1 MTRAVPAPEL
11 GAAPRVL
18 VIATQQIGDVLLT
31 TPLIGA
37 VRRRWPEATI
47 DLLGH
52 AGTLGMLDGN
62 PDVAERIEVRP
73 GESRRATLARL
84 ARLWRRY
91 DLALIT
97 RASDR
102 AHLYG
107 LASARVR
114 CGVVGSD
121 RASNWWKR
129 ALCHH
134 VVQSDDHVHT
144 VDEKLALLAPWPQ
157 PAGDAV
163 IEVVAPAARPLP
175 AELAAL
181 LGERPIVVHVPSMWV
196 YKQWPPAHY
205 RTLIEALLAAGHQV
219 VLTGSAGAHDQ
230 SLVAPLRALAAEPAL
245 VDASGRL
252 DFGQLVTLLRAA
264 AAYVGPDT
272 SITHLAAACGTP
284 VIALFG
290 PTDPRRWGPWP
301 VQGGAAYRATAPLQV
316 LGNIRL
322 LQGEARC
329 APGVPCGKSGCE
341 DRNDSRSDCLENGLP
356 PARVLAELSALLEA
370 QPPRAGRGTR
380 PIR

>member
-1 MTRAVPAPEL
+1 MALPS
-11 GAAPRVL
+11 APRVL
-18 VIATQQIGDVLLT
+18 IIATQQIGDVLLT

-37 VRRRWPEATI
+37 VRRRWPQATI

-52 AGTLGMLDGN
+52 AGTLGMLQGHADLT
-62 PDVAERIEVRP
+62 ERIEVRP

-84 ARLWRRY
+84 WRLWRRY

-107 LASARVR
+107 LAAARVR
-114 CGVVGSD
+114 CGVVGPD

-129 ALCHH
+129 ALCRH
-134 VVQSDDHVHT
+134 VVASDERVHT
-144 VDEKLALLAPWPQ
+144 VDEKLALLTPWPCVNDA
-157 PAGDAV
+157 PA
-163 IEVVAPAARPLP
+163 VVLAPAATPLP
-175 AELAAL
+175 AAL
-181 LGERPIVVHVPSMWV
+181 TAQIGPGAVVVHVPSMWR
-196 YKQWPPAHY
+196 YKQWPLAHY
-205 RTLIEALLAAGHQV
+205 RVLIEALLAEDRQV

-230 SLVAPLRALAAEPAL
+230 SLVAPLRALAAAPAL
-245 VDASGRL
+245 IDATGQL
-252 DFGQLVTLLRAA
+252 DFGQLATLLRGA

-301 VQGGAAYRATAPLQV
+301 VQGAAAYRRSAALQIF
-316 LGNIRL
+316 GNVRV

-329 APGVPCGKSGCE
+329 APGVPCGRSGCE
-341 DRNDSRSDCLENGLP
+341 DHNDSRSDCLETGLAP
-356 PARVLAELSALLEA
+356 QRVLIELRGLL
-370 QPPRAGRGTR
+370 QRDLGTR
-380 PIR
+380 PSR